1 MFRAG
6 EGQWKRILTSPDDC
20 LTVPMTTQEATFCKG
35 SNDFRPEQ
43 TPSLFDERKS
53 GETHATTI

>member
-1 MFRAG
+1 MFRVG

-20 LTVPMTTQEATFCKG
+20 LTVPMTSQEGAFCKG
-35 SNDFRPEQ
+35 SNDVRPEQ

-53 GETHATTI
+53 RKIHATTI